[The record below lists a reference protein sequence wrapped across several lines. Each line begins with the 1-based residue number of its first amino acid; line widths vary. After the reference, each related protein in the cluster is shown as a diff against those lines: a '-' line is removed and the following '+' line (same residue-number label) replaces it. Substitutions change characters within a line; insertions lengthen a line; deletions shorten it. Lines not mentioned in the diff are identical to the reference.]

1 MRLGLRLLFGVF
13 AILGLAAF
21 FVLNVFVNGIRPSVA
36 EVMEDVMI
44 DSANVLAELASRDL
58 AEGNIRNGDFA
69 RALSAYNTR
78 NPQAQVWGFK
88 KQSVDFRVVVTDS
101 QGMVQ
106 FDSENRFVGQDFS
119 KWRDVLLTLRGTYG
133 ARTTSVTREEQPDGD
148 TSIFHIAAPI
158 VREGK
163 VIGVLSLAKAT
174 STVAPFVH
182 RAERKILVGGAWLLG
197 LSLLVGVAATLW
209 IVAAVRR
216 LARYADEAEAGRRT
230 PVPALPGELGKL
242 AHSMAA
248 MRARLEGQSYIE
260 NTVRALTHEL
270 KSPIAAIRGAG
281 ELLREP
287 LTDQDRLRFA
297 NNVVT
302 QSERMHSSVERMLE
316 LSKLERRVAPEHQ
329 DRVAVA
335 TLFEQAQA
343 HTRTQAEGSGVRV
356 QADASAVELTGDA
369 ELLQLALDNLTHNAV
384 DFSPRGATVRLAASV
399 ADGRVRIEVSD
410 EGPGFADFVKERIG
424 ERFVSTPR
432 PNGGA
437 KGSGL
442 GLAIAL
448 QVAELHGGSLQVDD
462 GAGSTCVRLTV
473 PLQPG

>member
-21 FVLNVFVNGIRPSVA
+21 FVLNVFVNEVRPSVA

-44 DSANVLAELASRDL
+44 DSANMLAELASHDL
-58 AEGNIRNGDFA
+58 AAGNIRNGDFA
-69 RALSAYNTR
+69 RSLRAYNTR
-78 NPQAQVWGFK
+78 NPQAMVWGFK
-88 KQSVDFRVVVTDS
+88 KQSVDFRVLVTDA
-101 QGMVQ
+101 QGVVQ
-106 FDSENRFVGQDFS
+106 FDSENRSVDQDFS
-119 KWRDVLLTLRGTYG
+119 KWRDVLLTLRGRYG
-133 ARTTSVTREEQPDGD
+133 ARTTSVTREEHPSGG
-148 TSIFHIAAPI
+148 TSIFNVAAPI
-158 VREGK
+158 VRDGK

-174 STVAPFVH
+174 STVAPFVE
-182 RAERKILVGGAWLLG
+182 RAERKILVDGAWLLG

-216 LARYADEAEAGRRT
+216 LTLYADEAEAGRRT

-248 MRARLEGQSYIE
+248 MRARLEGQGYIE

-287 LTDQDRLRFA
+287 MSDKDRVRFA
-297 NNVVT
+297 NNVVA

-316 LSKLERRVAPEHQ
+316 LSKLEQRAAPEHQ
-329 DRVAVA
+329 DRVAVV
-335 TLFEQAQA
+335 TLFKRAQA
-343 HTRTQAEGSGVRV
+343 HTRAHAEGSGVTV
-356 QADASAVELTGDA
+356 QAEATAAELRGDA
-369 ELLQLALDNLTHNAV
+369 ELLQLALDNLIHNAI
-384 DFSPRGATVRLAASV
+384 DFSPQGATVHLAAKLV
-399 ADGRVRIEVSD
+399 GGCAHIEVSD

-432 PNGGA
+432 PNGGP

-448 QVAELHGGSLQVDD
+448 QVAELHGGSLRVDD
-462 GAGSTCVRLTV
+462 GAGPTRVRLIV
-473 PLQPG
+473 PLQAS